1 MIPTSSTTAEPDFV
15 LAIDFGGTKVA
26 VAVADLKGRILE
38 QTELPTEASAGA
50 DAAVRRTLAVAG
62 ALIANQVE
70 MRGGECVA
78 VGAVSPGIV
87 LVDRVL
93 LAPNLPGWEK
103 LSLPDLLRNG
113 LRVDHVMV
121 GTDVKWA
128 AVAEAKWGSL
138 RNSDPAVFISFGTG
152 MGAAVVIGGRVRS
165 GAHGAAG
172 EIGYNLRG
180 IQDECGIAAGHA
192 PLEEFAGGRAI
203 GERGSRVMGRNLSA
217 ADVFASTDV
226 RARSI
231 VDEALAELSVHVA
244 NIAILVDPER
254 IAVGGG
260 LMSSADRVL
269 GHLSRRLK
277 MAVPFPPEVVPAR
290 FIHDGALRGAA
301 VLALEAA
308 AASPPSSLT
317 AMETFGLAK

>member
-1 MIPTSSTTAEPDFV
+1 
-15 LAIDFGGTKVA
+15 
-26 VAVADLKGRILE
+26 
-38 QTELPTEASAGA
+38 
-50 DAAVRRTLAVAG
+50 
-62 ALIANQVE
+62 

-103 LSLPDLLRNG
+103 LSLPDQLRNG
-113 LRVDHVMV
+113 LRVEHIMV

-152 MGAAVVIGGRVRS
+152 MGAAAVIGGRVRS

-180 IQDECGIAAGHA
+180 IQDERGIAAGHA

-203 GERGSRVMGRNLSA
+203 GERGSSVLGRNVSA
-217 ADVFASTDV
+217 ADVFASRDV
-226 RARSI
+226 RARAI

-260 LMSSADRVL
+260 LMSSPDRIL
-269 GHLSRRLK
+269 GHLSRRLR
-277 MAVPFPPEVVPAR
+277 MAVPFPPEIVPAR

-301 VLALEAA
+301 LLALEAA
-308 AASPPSSLT
+308 TASPQSSPT
-317 AMETFGLAK
+317 ATETFGLAK

>member
-1 MIPTSSTTAEPDFV
+1 MIPTSTPTAPDSV

-38 QTELPTEASAGA
+38 QTELPTEASAGGEA
-50 DAAVRRTLAVAG
+50 VVRRTLAVAR
-62 ALIANQVE
+62 ALIAHQVE

-103 LSLPDLLRNG
+103 VSLPDLLRNG
-113 LRVDHVMV
+113 LRVEHVMV

-180 IQDECGIAAGHA
+180 IQDERGIAAGHA

-203 GERGSRVMGRNLSA
+203 GERGSSVLGGSLSA
-217 ADVFASTDV
+217 ADVFASTDA

-260 LMSSADRVL
+260 LMSSADRIL
-269 GHLSRRLK
+269 GHLSRRLR
-277 MAVPFPPEVVPAR
+277 MAVPFPPEIVPAR
-290 FIHDGALRGAA
+290 FIHDGALRGAV
-301 VLALEAA
+301 VLALKAA
-308 AASPPSSLT
+308 AASRASSLT
-317 AMETFGLAK
+317 ASETSELAK

>member
-1 MIPTSSTTAEPDFV
+1 M
-15 LAIDFGGTKVA
+15 
-26 VAVADLKGRILE
+26 ADLKGRILE

-50 DAAVRRTLAVAG
+50 EAVVRRTLAVAR

-70 MRGGECVA
+70 TRGGDCLA

-103 LSLPDLLRNG
+103 LALRDLLRNG
-113 LRVDHVMV
+113 LQVEHVMV

-128 AVAEAKWGSL
+128 AVAEARWGSL
-138 RNSDPAVFISFGTG
+138 RDSDPAVFISLGTG

-180 IQDECGIAAGHA
+180 IQDERGMAAGHA

-203 GERGSRVMGRNLSA
+203 GERVSSALGRSLST
-217 ADVFASTDV
+217 ADVFASTDARV
-226 RARSI
+226 RSI

-244 NIAILVDPER
+244 NIAILVDPQR

-260 LMSSADRVL
+260 MMGSADRIL
-269 GHLSRRLK
+269 DHLSRRLR
-277 MAVPFPPEVVPAR
+277 MAVPFPPEIVPAR

-301 VLALEAA
+301 ALALEAVTG
-308 AASPPSSLT
+308 SSPSSLR
-317 AMETFGLAK
+317 

>member
-1 MIPTSSTTAEPDFV
+1 M
-15 LAIDFGGTKVA
+15 
-26 VAVADLKGRILE
+26 ADLEGRILE
-38 QTELPTEASAGA
+38 QTELPTEASAGGE
-50 DAAVRRTLAVAG
+50 DAIRRTLAAAR
-62 ALIANQVE
+62 ALIAHHVE
-70 MRGGECVA
+70 MRGGNCIA

-87 LVDRVL
+87 LADRVL
-93 LAPNLPGWEK
+93 LAPNIPGWEK

-113 LRVDHVMV
+113 LGVEHVMV

-138 RNSDPAVFISFGTG
+138 RNFDPAVFISFGTG
-152 MGAAVVIGGRVRS
+152 MGAAAVIGGRVRS

-180 IQDECGIAAGHA
+180 IQDERGIAAGHA
-192 PLEEFAGGRAI
+192 PLEEFAGGWAI
-203 GERGSRVMGRNLSA
+203 GERGSSVLGGNLTA
-217 ADVFASTDV
+217 ADVFASTDA

-244 NIAILVDPER
+244 NIAILLDPER

-260 LMSSADRVL
+260 LMSSADRIL
-269 GHLSRRLK
+269 GHLTRRLR
-277 MAVPFPPEVVPAR
+277 MAVPFPPEIVPAR

-301 VLALEAA
+301 LLALEA

-317 AMETFGLAK
+317 ALETSGLTK

>member
-1 MIPTSSTTAEPDFV
+1 
-15 LAIDFGGTKVA
+15 
-26 VAVADLKGRILE
+26 VADLEGRILE
-38 QTELPTEASAGA
+38 QTELPTEASAGGE
-50 DAAVRRTLAVAG
+50 DAIRRTLAAAR
-62 ALIANQVE
+62 ALIAHDVE
-70 MRGGECVA
+70 MRGGNCIA

-87 LVDRVL
+87 LADRVL
-93 LAPNLPGWEK
+93 LAPNIPGWEK

-113 LRVDHVMV
+113 LGVEHVMV

-128 AVAEAKWGSL
+128 ALAEAKWGSL
-138 RNSDPAVFISFGTG
+138 RNFDPAVFISLGTG
-152 MGAAVVIGGRVRS
+152 LGAAAVIGGRVRS

-180 IQDECGIAAGHA
+180 IQDERGIAAGHA

-203 GERGSRVMGRNLSA
+203 GERGSSVLGGNLSA
-217 ADVFASTDV
+217 ADVFASTDA

-244 NIAILVDPER
+244 NIAILLDPER

-260 LMSSADRVL
+260 LMSSADRIL
-269 GHLSRRLK
+269 GHLTRRLR
-277 MAVPFPPEVVPAR
+277 MAVPFPPEIVPAR

-301 VLALEAA
+301 LLALEAA
-308 AASPPSSLT
+308 TASPPSSLT
-317 AMETFGLAK
+317 ASETSGLTK

>member
-1 MIPTSSTTAEPDFV
+1 MAHH
-15 LAIDFGGTKVA
+15 
-26 VAVADLKGRILE
+26 
-38 QTELPTEASAGA
+38 
-50 DAAVRRTLAVAG
+50 
-62 ALIANQVE
+62 VE
-70 MRGGECVA
+70 MRGGNCIA

-93 LAPNLPGWEK
+93 LAPNIPGWEK

-113 LRVDHVMV
+113 LRVEHVMV

-138 RNSDPAVFISFGTG
+138 RNFDPAVFISFGTG
-152 MGAAVVIGGRVRS
+152 IGAAAVIGGRVRS

-180 IQDECGIAAGHA
+180 IQDERGVAAGYA

-203 GERGSRVMGRNLSA
+203 GERGSSVLGGSLSA
-217 ADVFASTDV
+217 ADVFASTDA

-260 LMSSADRVL
+260 LMSSADRIL
-269 GHLSRRLK
+269 GHLTRRLS
-277 MAVPFPPEVVPAR
+277 MAVPFPPEIVPAR

-301 VLALEAA
+301 LLAIEAA
-308 AASPPSSLT
+308 TASSPSSLT
-317 AMETFGLAK
+317 TSETFGLAK